1 MRCEGKIQFNV
12 QIFSEIKFE
21 ICDVFNKNW
30 QIFGSSTRREI
41 EQKIYHYTQQKNW
54 QVLLC
59 PHSGNS
65 RNLISS
71 VDYVVEGAK
80 NLMLMIHYLV
90 IH

>member
-1 MRCEGKIQFNV
+1 MH
-12 QIFSEIKFE
+12 
-21 ICDVFNKNW
+21 
-30 QIFGSSTRREI
+30 STRTGKYSDHQRGEI

-54 QVLLC
+54 QVFLC

-71 VDYVVEGAK
+71 VDYVVERAK